1 MSDTELTLFWASEEV
16 GETENGLLTA
26 EVKAGGYVGH
36 GSAWFGREFIRKY
49 FVEEFRRHP
58 ITKDRPVGLDAGL
71 DFDPKAV
78 RLRIS
83 PHDNKGRLLVEV
95 SLSAPAQSEHPMGDI
110 ENELTVRFVTNY
122 EAILRF
128 ASAIEAQL
136 DGGDLP
142 STLIG
147 S

>member
-16 GETENGLLTA
+16 GETELGLLTA

-36 GSAWFGREFIRKY
+36 GSAFFGREFIREK
-49 FVEEFRRHP
+49 FVAELRSE
-58 ITKDRPVGLDAGL
+58 ISKDGSVRLEGSDPDQKGL
-71 DFDPKAV
+71 

-83 PHDNKGRLLVEV
+83 RHNDKGLLLVEV
-95 SLSAPAQSEHPMGDI
+95 QLSAPAQSEHPMGDLA
-110 ENELTVRFVTNY
+110 NELTVQFVTTY
-122 EAILRF
+122 KAALRF
-128 ASAIEAQL
+128 ASALEAQL

-142 STLIG
+142 STLTG

>member
-16 GETENGLLTA
+16 GEIENGLLTA

-36 GSAWFGREFIRKY
+36 GSAFFGREFIRET
-49 FVEEFRRHP
+49 FVAELRRE
-58 ITKDRPVGLDAGL
+58 ISGPVRLEGSDLDQKGL
-71 DFDPKAV
+71 

-83 PHDNKGRLLVEV
+83 PHNDKGLLLVEV
-95 SLSAPAQSEHPMGDI
+95 QLSAPAQSEHAMDDL
-110 ENELTVRFVTNY
+110 ENELAVRFVTNY
-122 EAILRF
+122 ETILRF

-142 STLIG
+142 STLTG